1 MDGFSF
7 AILNIPEK
15 KYIALNSYDIQDCS
29 DYNQLA
35 EIIEQIIRNEE
46 LLQQDFASCSAS
58 IGNQL
63 NTLTPKA
70 LFNEDNS
77 RDILAFNQPLLKNE
91 DAHSDLLSSIQA
103 YNTYTLPAE
112 LERCFSKHF
121 PNCKWKHDSTILIE
135 SLLRQYKHQTDKRIH
150 LCIQDRYFEMLVLD
164 GKKLL
169 FYNSYNYKAAAD
181 LIYYTLFAI
190 EQLGLNPDK
199 IPLMIAGEIEENAE
213 IYKLL
218 YKYIRHIHF
227 IPRNPNY
234 SYSFVLDTVKT
245 QYYYKLLNQH
255 LCVS

>member
-15 KYIALNSYDIQDCS
+15 KYIALYSYDIQDCN
-29 DYNQLA
+29 DYNLLA
-35 EIIEQIIRNEE
+35 ESIDQIIQSED

-70 LFNEDNS
+70 LFDEDKA

-91 DAHSDLLSSIQA
+91 NAYNDLLPSIMA
-103 YNTYTLPAE
+103 YNIYSLPEE
-112 LERCFSKHF
+112 LERCFNKHF
-121 PNCKWKHDSTILIE
+121 PNCKWKHDSSVLIE
-135 SLLRQYKHQTDKRIH
+135 SLLRQYKHQADKKIH
-150 LCIQDRYFEMLVLD
+150 LYIQEHYFEMLVLD

-190 EQLGLNPDK
+190 EQLNLNPDQ
-199 IPLMIAGEIEENAE
+199 IPVMIAGEIEENSE
-213 IYKLL
+213 VYKLL
-218 YKYIRHIHF
+218 YKYIRHIQF
-227 IPRNPNY
+227 MPRNPNY
-234 SYSFVLDTVKT
+234 TYSFVLDPVKP